1 MLLSEYNDCGIARL
15 EELIKAI
22 QKYSLEKIQDKIKNS

>member
-1 MLLSEYNDCGIARL
+1 MLLSEYNDCGMGRL

-22 QKYSLEKIQDKIKNS
+22 QKYSLERI